1 MKKAPSMRRSEL
13 EMGIDI
19 LKVLPKGRAG
29 GKTTRLL
36 LEESGVNHKVFKR
49 MESQM
54 ITSGLLI
61 RKKRGNSILYRTS
74 DFGSRILRE
83 YRDIRGYFIKNQK

>member
-1 MKKAPSMRRSEL
+1 M

-19 LKVLPKGRAG
+19 LKVLSKGPAE

-36 LEESGVNHKVFKR
+36 LEESGVNHKVLKR

-54 ITSGLLI
+54 LRSGLLT
-61 RKKRGNSILYRTS
+61 RKVRGNSTLYRTS
-74 DFGSRILRE
+74 DFGSKILRE
-83 YRDIRGYFIKNQK
+83 YRDLRGYFIKSRKK